1 MRRNHISRFKTLGV
15 ATAVAAA
22 LTLLP
27 SSAGA
32 QEDPDRVSARGKG
45 IAGGILL
52 GAEVVMIPI
61 AIAGVKAWWPYVVFG
76 AVGAGG
82 GAVGGYFVEQV
93 AEGGDKTGP
102 AEPSLYMLAGG
113 LALVIPT
120 LVAILNVTAY
130 DPEEDEDLGEG
141 EEAGEGGTEPS
152 VEGDSPAEPAP
163 LESDKSGRRRAV
175 PPAVVGIDASG
186 KRLRLRPGVPA
197 IGVGPAYSAQDV
209 AAYGVEAGTQVHVP
223 IVHGSF

>member
-1 MRRNHISRFKTLGV
+1 V
-15 ATAVAAA
+15 AGWLAAAAVAAA
-22 LTLLP
+22 ITLAP
-27 SSAGA
+27 SSARA
-32 QEDPDRVSARGKG
+32 QQAENDNRVSARGKG

-61 AIAGVKAWWPYVVFG
+61 GIAGVKAWWPYVLFG

-113 LALVIPT
+113 AALIIPT
-120 LVAILNVTAY
+120 LVVILNATAY
-130 DPEEDEDLGEG
+130 DPEEETQKGEESSDDGEG
-141 EEAGEGGTEPS
+141 SGTPT
-152 VEGDSPAEPAP
+152 VESPDDAETTGARSRLPMA
-163 LESDKSGRRRAV
+163 LFGFSTDYRHSELSMGI
-175 PPAVVGIDASG
+175 PAVQ
-186 KRLRLRPGVPA
+186 
-197 IGVGPAYSAQDV
+197 VGPLHTQTEMAT
-209 AAYGVEAGTQVHVP
+209 YGVEPGTLVNVP